1 VAIIPVAEVA
11 KTRTVDEP
19 SSYSSD
25 AGKAGRWQFDYQEDQ
40 YSRLVNILFFD
51 NASAL
56 AILKQRTFG
65 YLDIGLGDRG
75 LAMTVLR
82 LLRKGVLR

>member
-1 VAIIPVAEVA
+1 LTDAGSAGGAFGDVAAAAIIPVAEVA
-11 KTRTVDEP
+11 KTRAVDEP
-19 SSYSSD
+19 SYSSD

-56 AILKQRTFG
+56 AILR
-65 YLDIGLGDRG
+65 
-75 LAMTVLR
+75 
-82 LLRKGVLR
+82 